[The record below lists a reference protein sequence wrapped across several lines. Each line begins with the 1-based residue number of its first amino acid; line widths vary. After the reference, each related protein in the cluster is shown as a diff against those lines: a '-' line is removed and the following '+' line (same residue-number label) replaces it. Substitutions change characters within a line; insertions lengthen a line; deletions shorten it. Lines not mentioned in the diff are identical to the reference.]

1 MYLAGVCFVS
11 IPNANFMVGKY
22 SQLASSL
29 R

>member
-11 IPNANFMVGKY
+11 IPNADFMVDEYG
-22 SQLASSL
+22 QLASSP